1 MEIMHQEHSMFT
13 LVNDD
18 ASVIK
23 LGQLRRFLNETCR
36 SLPDST
42 PITIN
47 SVIGNYIIVP
57 CIQVLADEESVEL
70 YNF

>member
-1 MEIMHQEHSMFT
+1 MHQEYPMFI

-47 SVIGNYIIVP
+47 SITGDNVVVP
-57 CIQVLADEESVEL
+57 CIQILADKESVEL